1 MLALN
6 FKANIMGKSKR
17 KVAHSKKEEEQAQ
30 RVVKIV
36 FVSLII
42 LALIMLILF
51 RLIDSPQVT
60 QFCMDGDTLIVD
72 GEYPC

>member
-17 KVAHSKKEEEQAQ
+17 KVAHSKKEEAQ

-42 LALIMLILF
+42 LALIMLIAYSF
-51 RLIDSPQVT
+51 
-60 QFCMDGDTLIVD
+60 FG
-72 GEYPC
+72 

>member
-6 FKANIMGKSKR
+6 FKTNIMGKSKR
-17 KVAHSKKEEEQAQ
+17 NVAHSKKEEEQAQ

-42 LALIMLILF
+42 LALIMLIAYSF
-51 RLIDSPQVT
+51 
-60 QFCMDGDTLIVD
+60 FG
-72 GEYPC
+72 